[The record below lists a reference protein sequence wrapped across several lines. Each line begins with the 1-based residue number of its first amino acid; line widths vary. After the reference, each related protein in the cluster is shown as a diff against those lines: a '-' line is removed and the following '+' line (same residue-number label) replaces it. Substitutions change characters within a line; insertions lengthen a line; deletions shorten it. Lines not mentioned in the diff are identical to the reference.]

1 MKATE
6 TVAKKERGRPRL
18 KEAKVNTCITAQ
30 VTVEELEIIDRAAA
44 LTRRS
49 KSNYVAGAALEQAKR
64 DLGLTK

>member
-1 MKATE
+1 MTESIKKA
-6 TVAKKERGRPRL
+6 KGRPRL

-30 VTVEELEIIDRAAA
+30 VTVEERDIIDQAAA

-49 KSNYVAGAALEQAKR
+49 LSNYLAGSALEQAKR